1 MPPYQIPYG
10 VIVPRDIENLLV
22 PVAASSTHVGFS
34 ALRLEP
40 IWMSLGQATGHAAA
54 LAVSNKVAVQNIDV
68 PALQRRLHKAVAA
81 TIYVSDVLPGHP
93 DFAAVQWWG
102 TSGGLHGLNPMPAK
116 PGQRGKNLHGQ
127 YYEAYP
133 AHAAELER
141 PLDAALA
148 KRWLTLAAELK
159 LPAEQLANV
168 AEKSTRGEFIRAA
181 WKLRPTLPA
190 ATGDAAAVTRMHGLV
205 AFWTF
210 GEDAGQPRLS
220 VGTKRQPSAGRGRRP
235 DSSRCRRSIFRPCR
249 RAQRQT
255 VLANS
260 LCRHG

>member
-148 KRWLTLAAELK
+148 KRWL
-159 LPAEQLANV
+159 
-168 AEKSTRGEFIRAA
+168 
-181 WKLRPTLPA
+181 
-190 ATGDAAAVTRMHGLV
+190 
-205 AFWTF
+205 
-210 GEDAGQPRLS
+210 DAGGRTQAACR
-220 VGTKRQPSAGRGRRP
+220 TARQ
-235 DSSRCRRSIFRPCR
+235 RC
-249 RAQRQT
+249 
-255 VLANS
+255 
-260 LCRHG
+260 